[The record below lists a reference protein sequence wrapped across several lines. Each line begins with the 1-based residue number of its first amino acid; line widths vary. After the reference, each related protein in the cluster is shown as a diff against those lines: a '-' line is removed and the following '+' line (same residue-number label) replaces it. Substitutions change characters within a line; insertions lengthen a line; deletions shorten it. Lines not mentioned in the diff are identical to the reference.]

1 MVAIPVMRFASS
13 RALSTQPDQTNRRLR
28 ALRRWMPGL
37 LASIALAS
45 CEHHDL
51 AKGPSPTFKLEQTH
65 SKKPVIVVIIDQL
78 SSWEFVER
86 APLLSAESLLPEPHG
101 GLALLQKRGFTFE
114 RMLYPHAISDTAPG
128 HAMLFTGKPA
138 SVSGIVNNEALRNGR
153 IEGVY
158 LDPASTLLLP
168 PVRFGDSSSRRV
180 ACPKGTPPSACVDRA
195 AAQGTSKRSS
205 SSLAALQ
212 VETVADAFRREH
224 PNAKIFAFSLKDRAA
239 LPAGGRSPTL
249 AMWLDGKSR
258 KLVTSSS
265 LGLREFPETYVHQAD
280 IEPWLRRAP
289 GRSEWQ
295 VSKSTIALG
304 KTSPEAAFAL
314 AHDNAS
320 GEGEVSGFGTT
331 FPHRIVEDKWTET
344 FRAMPIA
351 DELLVE
357 AGLSALDQSAF
368 AGNSEAPNKTALRAP
383 AFPPALL
390 VLSLSAHDYIGHY
403 FGPDSLEAWDEFVRL
418 DALVLKLMKELDQR
432 FGEDGY
438 TLMLTSDHGIGANA
452 EYPGSAGKGAAP
464 CDALG
469 TRRCGPGKRLDPD
482 QEEQALVKVL
492 QHLSGLEKPLLG
504 FPFPYVVFTD
514 ALRTRFDS
522 LEPMTRSYWLRL
534 LEGALSHA
542 TVTDVKAQTQAC
554 DSERKSGQPHEKM
567 DILCQTVS
575 TLGGDLF
582 IEYPPAI
589 YMDTQYAKNGGA
601 NHGSRYLYDREVP
614 LVVVAPGRAR
624 SGSRWQRRIDARSFA
639 ATLADALDLKT
650 FPTNGTLLAPP
661 RASRDE

>member
-1 MVAIPVMRFASS
+1 
-13 RALSTQPDQTNRRLR
+13 
-28 ALRRWMPGL
+28 
-37 LASIALAS
+37 LASIALTG
-45 CEHHDL
+45 CEHHEV
-51 AKGPSPTFKLEQTH
+51 AKGPSPTFNLEQTR

-78 SSWEFVER
+78 SSWEFAER
-86 APLLSAESLLPEPHG
+86 APLLAEVSLPEAHG
-101 GLALLQKRGFTFE
+101 GFALLEKRGFTFE

-138 SVSGIVNNEALRNGR
+138 RVSGIVNNEALRNSR

-158 LDPASTLLLP
+158 FDPTSTLLLP
-168 PVRFGDSSSRRV
+168 PFRFGDPSL
-180 ACPKGTPPSACVDRA
+180 GT
-195 AAQGTSKRSS
+195 TKRSS

-212 VETVADAFRREH
+212 VETVADAFRREN

-239 LPAGGRSPTL
+239 LPAGGRAPTL

-258 KLVTSSS
+258 KLVTSSA
-265 LGLREFPETYVHQAD
+265 LGLNEFPESYVHHAD
-280 IEPWLRRAP
+280 IESWLRRAP
-289 GRSEWQ
+289 SRTEWQ

-304 KTSPEAAFAL
+304 KVSPEASFAL
-314 AHDNAS
+314 AHDNAA

-331 FPHRIVEDKWTET
+331 FPHRIVEDKWAET

-357 AGLSALDQSAF
+357 AGLYALEQSAPIR
-368 AGNSEAPNKTALRAP
+368 NEVAPMKKAVPGTLEL
-383 AFPPALL
+383 PPTLL

-418 DALVLKLMKELDQR
+418 DALVLKLTKELDQR
-432 FGEDGY
+432 FGENGY
-438 TLMLTSDHGIGANA
+438 TFLLTSDHGIGANA
-452 EYPGSAGKGAAP
+452 EYPISAGKLTAP

-482 QEEQALVKVL
+482 QEEKELVKAL
-492 QHLSGLEKPLLG
+492 QQLSGLEKPLLG

-514 ALRTRFDS
+514 ALRIKFDS
-522 LEPMTRSYWLRL
+522 LEPITRAKWLRS
-534 LEGALSHA
+534 LEEALSHA
-542 TVTDVKAQTQAC
+542 TVTDVKAKTQAC
-554 DSERKSGQPHEKM
+554 DSARKGGQSHEPT

-575 TLGGDLF
+575 TRGGDLF
-582 IEYPPAI
+582 VEYPPAI

-614 LVVVAPGRAR
+614 LVVVAPGRSRA
-624 SGSRWQRRIDARSFA
+624 GSRWQRRIDTRSFA
-639 ATLADALDLKT
+639 ATLADALELKT
-650 FPTNGTLLAPP
+650 FPTDGTLLAPRTGSVRP
-661 RASRDE
+661 